1 MKELES
7 LPVEYIEIPT
17 DTHQPVAW
25 TINDYAKPTPKHFDI
40 HTDLELGIV
49 IRGGSRRWY
58 EGHHID
64 VFRGQF
70 WMAGLWEPH
79 GMEVIRPNT
88 RHLVLGIKPEFLDI
102 PDPFAA
108 FNWLH
113 CFHLDS
119 RQRPQA
125 NTLTEKNFV
134 IEFAEKVIAL
144 MEGDSP
150 YWQQKL
156 RIYLQEFLMY
166 FMEQQARPVE
176 ICQTSDSFGSRQ
188 TLLPALLMFE
198 KNPHK
203 IITLSDAAR
212 SAHMSRSKFSELFR
226 QTMGIP
232 FGKYC
237 QRRRLAGA
245 MRDLQA
251 TDMKLLA
258 IAKRWGFSDAPHLAR
273 AFKTATNQTPQDY
286 RKSWRMCASENT
298 PGCAPKMPGQNEGEP
313 NTKRKSR
320 HLW

>member
-1 MKELES
+1 MAEMHT

-17 DTHQPVAW
+17 DTDQPVAW
-25 TINDYAKPTPKHFDI
+25 TINDYSKPTPKHFDI

-49 IRGGSRRWY
+49 MRGGSKRWY
-58 EGHHID
+58 EGYSFD
-64 VFRGQF
+64 VTRGQF

-79 GMEVIRPNT
+79 GMEIIRPNT

-113 CFHLDS
+113 FFHLPCEL
-119 RQRPQA
+119 RPQA
-125 NTLTEKNFV
+125 VTA
-134 IEFAEKVIAL
+134 AEKKVVMDFSENIVSL

-156 RIYLQEFLMY
+156 RILLQQFLLF
-166 FMEQQARPVE
+166 FMEHQAQPSSV
-176 ICQTSDSFGSRQ
+176 CQTSDSFGSRQ
-188 TLLPALLMFE
+188 TLLPALLLFE
-198 KNPHK
+198 RNPQRVV
-203 IITLSDAAR
+203 TLAEAAR
-212 SAHMSRSKFSELFR
+212 AAHMSRSKFSELFR

-273 AFKTATNQTPQDY
+273 AFKTATNQTPQQY
-286 RKSWRMCASENT
+286 RKAWRLRAIDNR
-298 PGCAPKMPGQNEGEP
+298 PGRAPKMPGSDEPTGERR
-313 NTKRKSR
+313 TSR